1 MGRLNL
7 TWEQYG
13 LLSVRQRTVY
23 IVRDHLQEWFQS
35 LSDNAQ
41 MKELR
46 ANAKRNES
54 RKTPAITRRP

>member
-13 LLSVRQRTVY
+13 LLSVRQRTIYV
-23 IVRDHLQEWFQS
+23 IRDYLQEWFQS

-41 MKELR
+41 MKELK
-46 ANAKRNES
+46 ASAKRNES
-54 RKTPAITRRP
+54 RKTPATTRRP